1 MPPPTIDLA
10 GLLSRDAAD
19 RSALARDVRDA
30 ARETGMFYAT
40 NHGVPASLIAEHF
53 QFARAFFALDAAEKR
68 AIHVSRSN
76 CFRGYEPLGSQTID
90 PTAPGDLKEGFIM
103 GPDLAPDHPHVIARY
118 PNTGANLWPRRP
130 RGLREHMDTYVAAM
144 NDLGRRLASALALSL
159 DLPADYFSAALREPL
174 TYSQLFTYPSLPG
187 SGHNRFGA
195 GAHVDWGL
203 FTILLQD
210 DVGGLEVATADG
222 RWVLRLTNGRYR
234 SAVHRVARN
243 TSGRA
248 RFSMPT
254 FVDPGYD
261 VWIACVPTCL
271 PDSGQPRFPACTV
284 ANHMR
289 EMTHHLLSATDRP
302 NLTLPA

>member
-1 MPPPTIDLA
+1 
-10 GLLSRDAAD
+10 
-19 RSALARDVRDA
+19 
-30 ARETGMFYAT
+30 
-40 NHGVPASLIAEHF
+40 
-53 QFARAFFALDAAEKR
+53 
-68 AIHVSRSN
+68 
-76 CFRGYEPLGSQTID
+76 
-90 PTAPGDLKEGFIM
+90 
-103 GPDLAPDHPHVIARY
+103 
-118 PNTGANLWPRRP
+118 
-130 RGLREHMDTYVAAM
+130 
-144 NDLGRRLASALALSL
+144 
-159 DLPADYFSAALREPL
+159 
-174 TYSQLFTYPSLPG
+174 
-187 SGHNRFGA
+187 
-195 GAHVDWGL
+195 
-203 FTILLQD
+203 LQD

-222 RWVLRLTNGRYR
+222 RWEAAPPLAGSFVIILGEMVLRLTNGRYR